1 MIVLGIESSCDD
13 TSVAILNMADG
24 DMPYEQR
31 ILAHKIYTQFTEHE
45 EYGGVVPEIASR
57 AHLERMDGLLDA
69 ALVEANLTLKDMD
82 AFAVTSGP
90 GLLGGL
96 LVAVSYVKSLALA
109 TGKPFLGVN
118 HLEGHALTAHLTEG
132 IDFPYLLLLA
142 SGGHCQFMDV
152 KAKGDYEIIG
162 ATLDDAAGEV
172 FDKVA
177 KMLDMP
183 YPGGPH
189 IEKLA
194 LEGNPG
200 AYDFPIP
207 LHTNTIEMSFSG
219 LKTAVRT
226 CIREQDE
233 LTDKIKADICAS
245 FQHTVAKT
253 LVFKAK
259 KALNHTNAKQFV
271 LAGGVAAN
279 KFLRG
284 ALEDICQKKAVT
296 FYAPPIKLCTD
307 NAVMIAYAGG
317 LYLKEGKHS
326 EMDLQATARWP
337 LEEKDKKEEHS
348 A

>member
-1 MIVLGIESSCDD
+1 MIILGIESSCDD
-13 TSVAILNMADG
+13 TSVAILDMADG
-24 DMPYEQR
+24 DMPYEKR
-31 ILAHKIYTQFTEHE
+31 ILAHQLYTQFTEHE

-57 AHLERMDGLLDA
+57 AHLERMNP
-69 ALVEANLTLKDMD
+69 LVEKALAEAEITLDDID
-82 AFAVTSGP
+82 AFAVTQGP

-109 TGKPFLGVN
+109 TGKPFIGVN

-142 SGGHCQFMDV
+142 SGGHCQFMNV
-152 KAKGDYEIIG
+152 KDKGEYETIG

-194 LEGNPG
+194 LKGNPD
-200 AYDFPIP
+200 AYDFPVP
-207 LHTNTIEMSFSG
+207 LRKNTVEMSFSG
-219 LKTAVRT
+219 LKTAVRM
-226 CIREQDE
+226 CIRDIPEMTE
-233 LTDKIKADICAS
+233 EIKADICAS
-245 FQHTVAKT
+245 FQNTVAKT

-259 KALNHTNAKQFV
+259 KALDKTDTKQFV

-279 KFLRG
+279 KYLR
-284 ALEDICQKKAVT
+284 ASLEEICKKKAVT

-317 LYLKEGKHS
+317 LYLKEGKQS
-326 EMDLQATARWP
+326 GLDITAIARWP
-337 LEEKDKKEEHS
+337 LDNKEKNKN

>member
-1 MIVLGIESSCDD
+1 MIILGIESSCDD

-24 DMPYEQR
+24 DMPYEKR
-31 ILAHKIYTQFTEHE
+31 ILAHQIYTQFDEHAD
-45 EYGGVVPEIASR
+45 YGGVVPEIASR
-57 AHLERMDGLLDA
+57 AHLERMNPLVKK
-69 ALVEANLTLKDMD
+69 ALKEANLTLDD
-82 AFAVTSGP
+82 IDGFAVTQGP

-96 LVAVSYVKSLALA
+96 LIAVSYVKSLALV
-109 TGKPFLGVN
+109 TGKPFIGVN
-118 HLEGHALTAHLTEG
+118 HLEGHALTAHLTEN
-132 IDFPYLLLLA
+132 IEFPYLLLLA

-152 KAKGDYEIIG
+152 KNKGEYETIG

-194 LEGNPG
+194 LQGNKD

-207 LHTNTIEMSFSG
+207 MHKNTVEMSFSG

-226 CIREQDE
+226 CIRNQPE

-245 FQHTVAKT
+245 FQNTVAKT

-259 KALNHTNAKQFV
+259 KALAKTTSKQFV

-279 KFLRG
+279 KYLRTH
-284 ALEDICQKKAVT
+284 LEDICEKKAVT
-296 FYAPPIKLCTD
+296 FHAPPIKLCTD
-307 NAVMIAYAGG
+307 NAVMIAYTGG
-317 LYLKEGKHS
+317 LYLKEGKNS
-326 EMDLQATARWP
+326 GLDITATARWS
-337 LEEKDKKEEHS
+337 LDKNKEKNNN